1 MKQRIHRILASHNA
15 KHPAKLYL
23 GVAVEGVAVLG
34 AAVLGVA
41 VLHTQTAQQL
51 CSWRQETS
59 KQKEAYVGVAVGS
72 WVGESVLRVDVY
84 FSTKGA

>member
-41 VLHTQTAQQL
+41 VLHAHTAQQSVHL
-51 CSWRQETS
+51 APGNI
-59 KQKEAYVGVAVGS
+59 KAKAYVGVAVGS
-72 WVGESVLRVDVY
+72 WVGESVLRVDAY